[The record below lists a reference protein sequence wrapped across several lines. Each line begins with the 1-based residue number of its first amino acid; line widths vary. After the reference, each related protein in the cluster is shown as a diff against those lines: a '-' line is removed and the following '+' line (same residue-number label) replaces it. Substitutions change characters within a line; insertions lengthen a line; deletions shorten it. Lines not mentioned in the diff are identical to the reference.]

1 MKLTADQYN
10 KILLYI
16 KTNANK
22 FREEIDNFLFNSHM
36 FYGIQYNYEDV
47 EQLVNDYAMNLV
59 KEAIMLKTDL
69 CIDNIELNTENN
81 KDILGFV
88 NYAVNMIDYTEE
100 DFEKLISDI
109 NEIQSRGDDLIE
121 SCF

>member
-47 EQLVNDYAMNLV
+47 EQLVNDYAMTLV